1 MPTYYLTP
9 DGLEKFKKEL
19 DFLKNIKRKEIARR
33 IERARDLG
41 DLSENGEY
49 QSAREEQSFTEGRVA
64 ELEHILRY
72 GTIISHRGGENAVV
86 SLGSSVVVLM
96 NGEEKIFTIVGAAEA
111 NPIQCKISNE
121 SPLGNTLLGKKV
133 GESIEYEAPKG
144 KITCKILEVK

>member
-96 NGEEKIFTIVGAAEA
+96 NG
-111 NPIQCKISNE
+111 
-121 SPLGNTLLGKKV
+121 
-133 GESIEYEAPKG
+133 
-144 KITCKILEVK
+144 